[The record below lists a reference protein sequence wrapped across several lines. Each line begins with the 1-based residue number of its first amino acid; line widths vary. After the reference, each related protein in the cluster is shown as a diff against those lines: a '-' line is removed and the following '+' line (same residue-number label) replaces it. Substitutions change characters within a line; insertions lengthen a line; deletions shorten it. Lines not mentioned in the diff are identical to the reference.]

1 MVEYPEELSRQA
13 RWGVT
18 LGVVILIAGLIFG
31 PSATMSRDEFTQ
43 LKAQV
48 EEINTNVKATQAK
61 VNSFESPLNDIRSK
75 VTALEPK
82 VTAIDQQMQEMIS
95 LLEEAK
101 AALESLAEQVSQ
113 SAEQH
118 ASELSDVKELLMSLE
133 ASFAEKF
140 QVSVLLGDAPL
151 DAAGKPACPQ
161 PYLVAQLLNES
172 DVVLLR
178 EMGVDKNGDGIVC
191 ILPTLVVP
199 IEFLQ
204 ATSGGESHD

>member
-18 LGVVILIAGLIFG
+18 LGVVILLAGLLFG
-31 PSATMSRDEFTQ
+31 PSAPVSKDEFTQ
-43 LKAQV
+43 LRARV
-48 EEINTNVKATQAK
+48 DEIDTNVKAAQVK
-61 VNSFESPLNDIRSK
+61 VNSYESPLNDIRGKVNAIDPK
-75 VTALEPK
+75 VTALEQR
-82 VTAIDQQMQEMIS
+82 TQEIVS

-101 AALESLAEQVSQ
+101 AALESLAQQLSQ
-113 SAEQH
+113 SAEEH
-118 ASELSDVKELLMSLE
+118 ASALSDVQELLMSLE

-161 PYLVAQLLNES
+161 PYLAAQLLNES
-172 DVVLLR
+172 DVTLLR

-204 ATSGGESHD
+204 ATSGGQSHD